1 MWLLDE
7 GSDNVREGGHEAHH
21 NAPVEGHGHDAVH
34 YKDDEDEIPAQQE
47 RVLNQVKSL
56 HNRNVIL
63 SEMSHISVGHLIAA
77 LQSEQEPGAGG
88 PPVEVVIG
96 VTSANRV
103 TLHSKL
109 TFHIYMQSS

>member
-1 MWLLDE
+1 M
-7 GSDNVREGGHEAHH
+7 
-21 NAPVEGHGHDAVH
+21 
-34 YKDDEDEIPAQQE
+34 
-47 RVLNQVKSL
+47 SL
-56 HNRNVIL
+56 HTFKWDVISL
-63 SEMSHISVGHLIAA
+63 RHLIAA

-109 TFHIYMQSS
+109 TFHIYMQSFYMNLTTFKIIPGVAG